1 LDLPS
6 AEGGAVVGE
15 GELPVRHGD
24 EFRPSQQAGRGPRF
38 RPSQQAGRGPRF
50 RPSQQAGRG
59 PR

>member
-38 RPSQQAGRGPRF
+38 RPSQQAGRGPR
-50 RPSQQAGRG
+50 
-59 PR
+59 